1 MTLAT
6 WKDIYSNCQQ
16 SFQNVKT
23 FDEDPLTISKKRVI
37 LCLVWS
43 TAPGSIGLK
52 HLHADLKYK
61 PGSHVRRKRKRKCK
75 WKRKRKEIHAWTT
88 VKTQK
93 CKRRDR
99 WKIFHFFAL
108 TFALAFAF
116 HTSEPVQRKREWKR
130 NVNTPVSS
138 AILER
143 DWLRSLRLRSKSAVF
158 ICIALAIASSICVAC
173 VNQAIQ

>member
-6 WKDIYSNCQQ
+6 WKDIFSNCQQ
-16 SFQNVKT
+16 SSQNVKT
-23 FDEDPLTISKKRVI
+23 FDEDSLTISKKRVI

-75 WKRKRKEIHAWTT
+75 WKRKRREIHVWTT
-88 VKTQK
+88 AKTQK
-93 CKRRDR
+93 CKRKRRDK
-99 WKIFHFFAL
+99 WKNFHFFARA
-108 TFALAFAF
+108 FALAFAF
-116 HTSEPVQRKREWKR
+116 HMSEPAQRKRKWKR

-143 DWLRSLRLRSKSAVF
+143 DWLRLCILPSLRLHSRCKHRF
-158 ICIALAIASSICVAC
+158 H
-173 VNQAIQ
+173 